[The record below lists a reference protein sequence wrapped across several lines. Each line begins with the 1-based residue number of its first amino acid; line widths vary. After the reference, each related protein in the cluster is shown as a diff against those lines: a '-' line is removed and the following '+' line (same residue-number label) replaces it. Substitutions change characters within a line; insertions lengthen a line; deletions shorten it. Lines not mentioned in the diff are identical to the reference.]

1 MPDDT
6 VSAAVRVN
14 GLPEP
19 LSVATVAELLQ
30 SKEISCDMRGVAVAR
45 NGELVPR
52 AQWATTPLRAGD
64 AIEIVI
70 AKQGG

>member
-1 MPDDT
+1 MQEDT
-6 VSAAVRVN
+6 ASGAVRVN
-14 GLPEP
+14 GSQEP
-19 LSVATVAELLQ
+19 LSAATVAELLQ
-30 SKEISCDMRGVAVAR
+30 SKAISPDMRGVAVAR

-52 AQWATTPLRAGD
+52 GQWATTPLRAGD

>member
-1 MPDDT
+1 MQEST
-6 VSAAVRVN
+6 LAAAIRVN
-14 GLPEP
+14 GSEEP
-19 LSVATVAELLQ
+19 LSAATVAELLQ
-30 SKEISCDMRGVAVAR
+30 LKEISPDMRGVAVAR

-52 AQWATTPLRAGD
+52 AQWASTPLRTGD